1 MPFTPNSTNNGGF
14 TSDQAVSPNL
24 SRYEKLRVLKGLI
37 MELERTEQIIDSSNS
52 TCVGEFVQNGNAFA
66 GQFTKM
72 QNDFS
77 ERIRKMEEQHQEEKD
92 KNGHI
97 LERISELAKHMEI
110 NSDQQKQQQQQI
122 DQLSSAIQEKC
133 AKIAATENF
142 DELLNAVH
150 PANRV
155 KICEKFS
162 IPQQFCW
169 DANSCHSDL
178 TIVDDKCLTIH
189 YIGNGKAHRSVFAK
203 YAIPSCDCGIF
214 YFEIE
219 IIHMK
224 NCATIGLGTKAMPLD
239 QRVGMHSDSYGCTT
253 NGLFLMNGS
262 FKNGKTK
269 FSAGDIVGFG
279 INLSSGRII
288 FTKNGLPLD
297 STNWFVSPSAGD
309 PLFACVSLQNYCQ
322 LWTAFQIRPC
332 QCGDFFKSKPK
343 LFGCQ
348 CMSQSYTNHW
358 CRIFDGLLQR
368 RKCYVTIG
376 LATKAMPLDK
386 MVGSWDNSYGY
397 HSYGSFYINKLAR
410 TYGSPKFSSGDIIGC
425 GVIMDTGR
433 IIFTKNGQII
443 DSSDLFISSFS
454 SIANHLF
461 PCFSLHC
468 TGDTIRAN
476 FGPNF
481 KFDISNVECLSKQQ
495 KQNCWDA
502 NDRHSD
508 LEIIGDK
515 LSTVNYKANGN
526 AWRSV
531 FTKYSW
537 LNTNCDIIYFE
548 IHVVNEKSHVLIGF
562 APKQQSSLSGTV
574 RNCIG
579 TFAYEGDG
587 TFWVNGAKII
597 GNLTTKFTHGDIV
610 GCGTHLET
618 RQIIITKNGQRLD
631 TTNWLIPSPID
642 PLFPCV
648 SLFDCGDKI
657 EANFGPNF
665 KFDLANI

>member
-37 MELERTEQIIDSSNS
+37 MELERTEQTIDSSNLI
-52 TCVGEFVQNGNAFA
+52 GEFVQNGNAFA

-97 LERISELAKHMEI
+97 LERISELAKYMEI
-110 NSDQQKQQQQQI
+110 ISDQQKQQQQQI

-142 DELLNAVH
+142 DEMEMDTSQCIG
-150 PANRV
+150 
-155 KICEKFS
+155 KIYEKFS
-162 IPQQFCW
+162 LLDNFVGVLKDRFRKC
-169 DANSCHSDL
+169 DL
-178 TIVDDKCLTIH
+178 KIVDDKCLTIH
-189 YIGNGKAHRSVFAK
+189 YIGIGKAHRSVFAK

-279 INLSSGRII
+279 INLASGRII

-309 PLFACVSLQNYCQ
+309 PLFACVSLQNSGDKIMANFGPHFKFDLASVEIFSNPNRNFLDANACHNRI
-322 LWTAFQIRPC
+322 QITGAESLMVFCKERSGWSSVFAKYPISSC
-332 QCGDFFKSKPK
+332 D
-343 LFGCQ
+343 
-348 CMSQSYTNHW
+348 SY
-358 CRIFDGLLQR
+358 IFYFETLIEKMD
-368 RKCYVTIG
+368 YVTIG

-386 MVGSWDNSYGY
+386 MVGSWDNSYG
-397 HSYGSFYINKLAR
+397 L
-410 TYGSPKFSSGDIIGC
+410 YGSPKFSSGDIIGC

-454 SIANHLF
+454 SIADHLF
-461 PCFSLHC
+461 PCFSLYY

-481 KFDISNVECLSKQQ
+481 KFDISNVEECLSKQQ

-526 AWRSV
+526 G
-531 FTKYSW
+531 
-537 LNTNCDIIYFE
+537 
-548 IHVVNEKSHVLIGF
+548 LITSD
-562 APKQQSSLSGTV
+562 PSLQFLITRLV
-574 RNCIG
+574 AQLV
-579 TFAYEGDG
+579 TFA
-587 TFWVNGAKII
+587 GAINAPVLYFCSSEYSEII
-597 GNLTTKFTHGDIV
+597 KSEFPWIKCLSQKYVLPYAVGHLRTDI
-610 GCGTHLET
+610 
-618 RQIIITKNGQRLD
+618 
-631 TTNWLIPSPID
+631 
-642 PLFPCV
+642 
-648 SLFDCGDKI
+648 
-657 EANFGPNF
+657 
-665 KFDLANI
+665 